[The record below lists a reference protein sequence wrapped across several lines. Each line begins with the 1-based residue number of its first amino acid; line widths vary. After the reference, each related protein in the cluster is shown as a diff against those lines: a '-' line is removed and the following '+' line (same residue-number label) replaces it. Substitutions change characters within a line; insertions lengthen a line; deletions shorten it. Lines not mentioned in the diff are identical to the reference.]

1 VVLEGMG
8 VSKVNVFDDAAVV
21 LLDDGTTLVSRLIL
35 DVMGNSSPIVRQIR
49 WGQRPDGVCLVV
61 GTCARGFEN
70 NSTSDLIYT
79 RTPVTQV
86 GSSKTQYFWEA
97 FPAGS
102 GPRDRTTYMFTY
114 LDATPNR
121 PSLEQM
127 LEDYWDLMPPYQVSL
142 SLSFSL
148 SLSLLL
154 APDYDLS
161 QRNKQVGG
169 NFSI

>member
-1 VVLEGMG
+1 MFN
-8 VSKVNVFDDAAVV
+8 K
-21 LLDDGTTLVSRLIL
+21 TTLYINWLMLLRAIVFPSYVISINKWLIRL
-35 DVMGNSSPIVRQIR
+35 VPMQ
-49 WGQRPDGVCLVV
+49 
-61 GTCARGFEN
+61 
-70 NSTSDLIYT
+70 
-79 RTPVTQV
+79 
-86 GSSKTQYFWEA
+86 A

-102 GPRDRTTYMFTY
+102 RPRDRTMYMFTY

-154 APDYDLS
+154 TPDYDLY
-161 QRNKQVGG
+161 QRNKQGGG
-169 NFSI
+169 NFLM

>member
-1 VVLEGMG
+1 MLLRAI
-8 VSKVNVFDDAAVV
+8 VFPSYVTSINKW
-21 LLDDGTTLVSRLIL
+21 LIRLVP
-35 DVMGNSSPIVRQIR
+35 MQ
-49 WGQRPDGVCLVV
+49 
-61 GTCARGFEN
+61 
-70 NSTSDLIYT
+70 
-79 RTPVTQV
+79 
-86 GSSKTQYFWEA
+86 A

-148 SLSLLL
+148 SLPSCSPLTMT
-154 APDYDLS
+154 YTIGT
-161 QRNKQVGG
+161 NKGVGI
-169 NFSI
+169 F